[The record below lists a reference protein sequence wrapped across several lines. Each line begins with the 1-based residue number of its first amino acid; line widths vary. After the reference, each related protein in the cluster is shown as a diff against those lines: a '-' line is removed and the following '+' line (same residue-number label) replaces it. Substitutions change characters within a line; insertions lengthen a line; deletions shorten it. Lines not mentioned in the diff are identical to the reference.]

1 MIISKRALFPDVFGQ
16 ISADSGGRK
25 GNLRMDSY
33 DVIVVGSGPAGS
45 TAAFH
50 LGEAGFNVLVIEKEN
65 LPRYKTCGGGLSTR
79 FLREYFPFSFDPVV
93 SCDVR
98 AISYDMGDF
107 SVTIPVRPGE
117 IGMVMRS
124 DLDRHILSHARVDVQ
139 QGDPVK
145 HIEEKKDEVRVDTKS
160 GKTYRSRY
168 LIGADGANSI
178 VAHAVGLRDK
188 KELAAAIEVEAQV
201 DAQTLE
207 RFQGRPVFIFGELP
221 YGYLWIFPK
230 QDHLSVGIAA
240 MHPKRGELQSRLK
253 DVMKRYGIMI
263 ENLPLHGHPI
273 PIFTRRQPISTKRV
287 LLVGDAAG
295 LADPLSGEGIR
306 YAIKS
311 GRLASQ
317 AIISGQP
324 EQFEA
329 MIYHHIIRNHSRA
342 LLVAKIFY
350 RLQKFC
356 IRLGAPNPFTTQ
368 AIIDLLSDRATTSE
382 VMLRPVATLPVF
394 AATEVIARLSSILGG
409 PHLGERIRRWV
420 YAGLDVSDPFL
431 TTP

>member
-1 MIISKRALFPDVFGQ
+1 
-16 ISADSGGRK
+16 
-25 GNLRMDSY
+25 MDNY

-79 FLREYFPFSFDPVV
+79 FLRDYFPFSFDSVV
-93 SCDVR
+93 SSDVN
-98 AISYDMGDF
+98 AMSYDMGDF

-124 DLDRHILSHARVDVQ
+124 DLDRHILSHARVVLHQ
-139 QGDPVK
+139 ADPVTN
-145 HIEEKKDEVRVDTKS
+145 IEEKNDEVLVSTKS
-160 GKTYRSRY
+160 GKSFHTRY

-178 VAHAVGLRDK
+178 VAHAVGLRK
-188 KELAAAIEVEAQV
+188 QKELAAAIEVEAQV
-201 DAQTLE
+201 DAQTLQN
-207 RFQGRPVFIFGELP
+207 FQGRPVFIFGELP

-253 DVMKRYGIMI
+253 SVMKRYGIMV
-263 ENLPLHGHPI
+263 ENVPLHGHPI
-273 PIFTRRQPISTKRV
+273 PVYTRRQPISTRRV

-317 AIISGQP
+317 AIISGHP
-324 EQFEA
+324 EQYEA
-329 MIYHHIIRNHSRA
+329 MIYHHIIRNHQLA
-342 LLVAKIFY
+342 LVVARIFY
-350 RLQKFC
+350 RLQRIC

-368 AIIDLLSDRATTSE
+368 AIIDLLSDRAATSTI
-382 VMLRPVATLPVF
+382 MLLPVATLPLF
-394 AATEVIARLSSILGG
+394 AAAELAARLGSILGG
-409 PHLGERIRRWV
+409 PDWGKSIRRRV
-420 YAGLDVSDPFL
+420 YAGLDVSDPLL
-431 TTP
+431 TNP

>member
-1 MIISKRALFPDVFGQ
+1 
-16 ISADSGGRK
+16 
-25 GNLRMDSY
+25 MDSY

-50 LGEAGFNVLVIEKEN
+50 LGEAGFHVLVIEKEN

-79 FLREYFPFSFDPVV
+79 FLRDYFPFSFDTIV
-93 SCDVR
+93 SSDVH
-98 AISYDMGDF
+98 AMSYDMGDF

-124 DLDRHILSHARVDVQ
+124 ELDRHILSHARVALQ
-139 QGDPVK
+139 QADPVT
-145 HIEEKKDEVRVDTKS
+145 HIEEKKEGVLVTTKS
-160 GKTYRSRY
+160 GKIFHSRY

-178 VAHAVGLRDK
+178 VAHAMGLRK
-188 KELAAAIEVEAQV
+188 QKELAAAIEVEVQV
-201 DAQTLE
+201 DPQTLQN
-207 RFQGRPVFIFGELP
+207 FQGRPVFIFGELP

-240 MHPKRGELQSRLK
+240 LHPKRGELQSRLK
-253 DVMKRYGIMI
+253 SVMQRYGILVEDVPM
-263 ENLPLHGHPI
+263 HGHPI
-273 PIFTRRQPISTKRV
+273 PIYTRRQPISTRRV

-324 EQFEA
+324 ERYDA
-329 MIYHHIIRNHSRA
+329 MIYHHIIRNHRLA
-342 LLVAKIFY
+342 LVVARIFY

-368 AIIDLLSDRATTSE
+368 AIIDLLSDRAATSTI
-382 VMLRPVATLPVF
+382 MLRSIATLPLF
-394 AATEVIARLSSILGG
+394 AVTELAARLVSILGG
-409 PHLGERIRRWV
+409 PDWGKSIRRWV
-420 YAGLDVSDPFL
+420 YAGLDVSDPLL
-431 TTP
+431 TNL

>member
-1 MIISKRALFPDVFGQ
+1 ME
-16 ISADSGGRK
+16 
-25 GNLRMDSY
+25 SY

-45 TAAFH
+45 TAAYH
-50 LGEAGFNVLVIEKEN
+50 LGEAGLKVLVIEKQN
-65 LPRYKTCGGGLSTR
+65 LPRYKTCGGGVSTR
-79 FLREYFPFSFDPVV
+79 FLKEYFPFSFDPVV
-93 SCDVR
+93 SSDVN

-124 DLDRHILSHARVDVQ
+124 ELDHHILHHARVALQ

-145 HIEEKKDEVRVDTKS
+145 RIQENKDQVLVTTRS
-160 GKTYRSRY
+160 GKIFHARY

-178 VAHAVGLRDK
+178 VAHEVGLRK
-188 KELAAAIEVEAQV
+188 QREMAAAIEVEANV
-201 DAQTLE
+201 DPQTLQK
-207 RFQGRPVFIFGELP
+207 FKSRPVFIFGELP
-221 YGYLWIFPK
+221 FGYLWIFPK
-230 QDHLSVGIAA
+230 NDHLSVGIAA
-240 MHPKRGELQSRLK
+240 MHPRRGELQARLK
-253 DVMKRYGIMI
+253 VVMARYGISI
-263 ENLPLHGHPI
+263 DDAPLHGHPI
-273 PIFTRRQPISTKRV
+273 PVFTRLQAISTKRV
-287 LLVGDAAG
+287 FLVGDAAG

-317 AIISGQP
+317 AIISGRP

-329 MIYHHIIRNHSRA
+329 MVYRHIIRNHRRA

-350 RLQKFC
+350 RMQRVC

-368 AIIDLLSDRATTSE
+368 AIIDLLSDRAATSA
-382 VMLRPVATLPVF
+382 VMLISVATLPLY
-394 AATEVIARLSSILGG
+394 ALTEIIARLGSLFGG
-409 PHLGERIRRWV
+409 RHLEKRIRGWV
-420 YAGLDVSDPFL
+420 YGGLDASDQTL

>member
-1 MIISKRALFPDVFGQ
+1 
-16 ISADSGGRK
+16 
-25 GNLRMDSY
+25 MDSY

-45 TAAFH
+45 TAAYH
-50 LGEAGFNVLVIEKEN
+50 LGEAGFNVLVIEKES

-93 SCDVR
+93 SSDVK
-98 AISYDMGDF
+98 AMSYDMGDF

-124 DLDRHILSHARVDVQ
+124 DLDRYILSHARIDLQ
-139 QGDPVK
+139 QADAVT
-145 HIEEKKDEVRVDTKS
+145 HIEEKMDEILVTTKS
-160 GKTYRSRY
+160 GKTFHARY
-168 LIGADGANSI
+168 LIGADGANSM
-178 VAHAVGLRDK
+178 VAHAVGLRK
-188 KELAAAIEVEAQV
+188 QKELVAAIEVEAQV
-201 DAQTLE
+201 DAQTLQN
-207 RFQGRPVFIFGELP
+207 FQSRPVFIFGELP

-240 MHPKRGELQSRLK
+240 MHPAHGELQSRLK
-253 DVMKRYGIMI
+253 SVMKRYGILI
-263 ENLPLHGHPI
+263 ENVPLHGHPI
-273 PIFTRRQPISTKRV
+273 PVYTRRQPISTRRV

-324 EQFEA
+324 EQYEA
-329 MIYHHIIRNHSRA
+329 MIYHHILRNHQLA
-342 LLVAKIFY
+342 LVIARIFY
-350 RLQKFC
+350 RMQRIC

-368 AIIDLLSDRATTSE
+368 AIIDLLSDHTATAS
-382 VMLRPVATLPVF
+382 VMLRSAATLPIF
-394 AATEVIARLSSILGG
+394 AATELVARLGSILGG
-409 PHLGERIRRWV
+409 PGWGKSIRRWV
-420 YAGLDVSDPFL
+420 YAGLDVSDPL
-431 TTP
+431 LANP